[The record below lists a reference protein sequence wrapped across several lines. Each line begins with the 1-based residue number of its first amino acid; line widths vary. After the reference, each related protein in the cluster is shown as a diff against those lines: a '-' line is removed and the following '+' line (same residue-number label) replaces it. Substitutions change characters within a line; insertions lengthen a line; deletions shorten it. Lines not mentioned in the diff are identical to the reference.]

1 MIHPSAIIHKN
12 ARIGKD
18 CEIGPY
24 CVIGENVGLGDR
36 CRLLSHVVVDGH
48 TAIGADNQ
56 FFPFSSIGLRTQDR
70 KWKGGV
76 TRTCIGNRNIIRE
89 SVTINSAT
97 GDGESTVIGSDN
109 LLLAYCHVAHN
120 VALGNHV
127 ILSNAAT
134 LAGHVIVE
142 DFAVIGGLAG
152 IHQFCRIGKH
162 SMTGGCSKVV
172 RDVPPF
178 MLSDGNPARTRAV
191 NKIGLERHGFAAE
204 TQNTLRQAHKI
215 LFRSGLNTSA
225 AAAQI
230 QKELPISPEIRLLIQ
245 FIQNSQ
251 RGLA

>member
-1 MIHPSAIIHKN
+1 MIHPSAIIHKG

-24 CVIGENVGLGDR
+24 CVIGEKVILGDR

-48 TAIGADNQ
+48 TVIGDDNQ
-56 FFPFSSIGLRTQDR
+56 FFPFSSVGLRTQDH
-70 KWKGGV
+70 KWKGGD

-97 GDGESTVIGSDN
+97 GDGETTDIGSDN

-178 MLSDGNPARTRAV
+178 MLADGNPAKTRAI
-191 NKIGLERHGFAAE
+191 NKIGLERHGFVAE

-215 LFRSGLNTSA
+215 LFRSSLNTSD

-230 QKELPISPEIRLLIQ
+230 QKELPISPEIRHLLQ